1 MIKGFVLDDE
11 RLKQGSNLLNQDY
24 FDELLE
30 RVRSILA
37 SERRIWQKITDIFQE
52 ISSDYDKNS
61 PITRNFYATVQNKF
75 HYAISGHT
83 GSEIIYNKA
92 NKDQPHMGLT
102 TWKNAPDG
110 RILKSD
116 AMVAKNYLTEPQ
128 IKSLERNVSG
138 YFDYVEDLLERR
150 HNFTM
155 QDFVTSINQYW

>member
-1 MIKGFVLDDE
+1 
-11 RLKQGSNLLNQDY
+11 
-24 FDELLE
+24 
-30 RVRSILA
+30 
-37 SERRIWQKITDIFQE
+37 
-52 ISSDYDKNS
+52 
-61 PITRNFYATVQNKF
+61 
-75 HYAISGHT
+75 
-83 GSEIIYNKA
+83 
-92 NKDQPHMGLT
+92 MGLT

-155 QDFVTSINQYW
+155 QDFVTSINQY